1 MAWYDRI
8 LPVDEFNVPY
18 GGLAFEANPQGLEGY
33 TANPPRF
40 DETKQ
45 FLKKCYDLGLEK
57 RRGEQEYDDQS
68 ELARSLADSQVPEDD
83 FTRWLIFTDLRGWEV
98 IEYVWKDA
106 IEEAA
111 EFDAD
116 DRGVIAYRVVEH
128 FAEELIYAGLNAT
141 LYEKEIGGFAR

>member
-1 MAWYDRI
+1 MAWYDNV
-8 LPVDEFNVPY
+8 LQVDEFNVPY
-18 GGLAFEANPQGLEGY
+18 AALAFEANSIGIESMQS
-33 TANPPRF
+33 NPPRF

-57 RRGEQEYDDQS
+57 RRGEQEYDDAS

-116 DRGVIAYRVVEH
+116 DRGVIPYRVVEH
-128 FAEELIYAGLNAT
+128 FAEELIYAGLNAN
-141 LYEKEIGGFAR
+141 LYTKMIGGFAR